1 MARIRLAS
9 WRTRPSSPALSSRS
23 ASSAWCSRGPVRERA
38 VVKAELMAS
47 KVMQVSDPGPGM
59 MRAQPLEEEPTGGG
73 GGKLERGG
81 WLNRCEETPAAISS
95 TAKGKNRFAI
105 LIIKMT
111 RKNVFLVLVFWV
123 TSSVVW
129 NVLSFDS

>member
-1 MARIRLAS
+1 M
-9 WRTRPSSPALSSRS
+9 
-23 ASSAWCSRGPVRERA
+23 RERA

-111 RKNVFLVLVFWV
+111 RKKCFFLVLVFLV